1 MSRISEVKD
10 LRGMGILLKQI
21 AVASKAPGKP
31 AHKFLGLLNV
41 GLKSIPISGLERW
54 YQLEGRDKTKVKER
68 GEIRLNL
75 TLSATRTDTA
85 EQFTLQESFVQYERL
100 LRIVV
105 EHELRADV
113 EWRGVLPDSAAV
125 MLRQF
130 AAHRGLRPSVTDAC
144 CWSVYSTALHKRTLD
159 LVVMLNLVQRL
170 RKAINDGKLPEE
182 ELVNVFWTAADSF
195 VVAALSSIRHLR
207 NNSEL
212 NTKPEQL
219 SALLE

>member
-1 MSRISEVKD
+1 MSRITEVKD
-10 LRGMGILLKQI
+10 FRGMGVLLKQI

-41 GLKSIPISGLERW
+41 ALKSVPLSGLERW
-54 YQLEGRDKTKVKER
+54 YPLEGKDKTKIKDR

-75 TLSATRTDTA
+75 ALSASRTEA
-85 EQFTLQESFVQYERL
+85 QFTLQESFVQYERL
-100 LRIVV
+100 LRVIV
-105 EHELRADV
+105 EHELRSDV
-113 EWRGVLPDSAAV
+113 DWRGILPESATV

-130 AAHRGLRPSVTDAC
+130 AAHRGLRLAVTDAC
-144 CWSVYSTALHKRTLD
+144 CWSVYATALHKRTLD
-159 LVVMLNLVQRL
+159 FSIVLGLVQRL
-170 RKAINDGKLPEE
+170 RKAINEGKLPEE

-195 VVAALSSIRHLR
+195 IAAALLVIRHLR

-212 NTKPEQL
+212 IHKPEQL